1 MIKNLPD
8 WCLTSKSPAFYDTES
23 GSAIEMV
30 WRVYASMQN
39 LIEAYNQFETD
50 VNANN
55 TKFENSILK
64 DMEEFKACVSDLVE
78 NYINMIDLRI
88 DSIAGLELSYN
99 EDDEEIAL

>member
-1 MIKNLPD
+1 MINKLPD
-8 WCLTSKSPAFYDTES
+8 WALTSKYPAFYDSES

-30 WRVYASMQN
+30 GKVYAAMQN

-64 DMEEFKACVSDLVE
+64 DMEEFKTCVSDLVE
-78 NYINMIDLRI
+78 NYINMIDLRL

-99 EDDEEIAL
+99 EQNEEIAL